1 MNQILVDTSVW
12 IDFFR
17 DGSSP
22 YGKVVDALLEQ
33 EMVCTTPLIKAE
45 IVPSARSKKE
55 FNYLLDYFGALPL
68 LEDPPS
74 LWEDIMHAQFT
85 LKRKGLHGVGIP
97 DLMIAIS
104 AKTHDREIFSKDR
117 HFALMEKPLKLKLF
131 TAEV

>member
-1 MNQILVDTSVW
+1 MNQVLVDTSVW

-22 YGKVVDALLEQ
+22 YGRVVDALLDQ

-45 IVPSARSKKE
+45 IVPSARNKKE
-55 FNYLLDYFGALPL
+55 FNNLRDYFGALPL
-68 LEDPPS
+68 LEDPPN
-74 LWEDIMHAQFT
+74 LWDDIIHAQFT

-104 AKTHDREIFSKDR
+104 AKAHDREIFSRDR
-117 HFALMEKPLKLKLF
+117 HFELMQKPLRLKLF
-131 TAEV
+131 KAEV